1 MRNPFQFLD
10 LFTQPIAEHPLFRV
24 EARRTHWAATPGE
37 YRRAAVRSWLTGF
50 GFVFIIWIVGSL
62 ALQSAFSSYVDESF
76 VLIALLAVSLLGG
89 FWLDL
94 ASLTVSVNAVSSDLT
109 SGRWDLIRLTALND
123 YGLVAAKHA
132 GSQLRVWRRL
142 LWLVGMR
149 SALAGILLVVFLV
162 ERAGLTMRS
171 GTTSSIALSAGF
183 SFAFAGLYLLEP
195 FWRVRG
201 MTAFGLFI
209 STRERHSNSALLS
222 AFLGLLA
229 LWFLQAIILSA
240 VLFGTTFAV
249 MPLLFMSSASTFSYV
264 IGFFWNT
271 IMVSIFVSGIF
282 GFHHLLERWSLRR
295 TRERIARFN

>member
-1 MRNPFQFLD
+1 VRSPFQFLD
-10 LFTQPIAEHPLFRV
+10 LFRQPIAAHPLFRV
-24 EARRTHWAATPGE
+24 EARRTRWAATSDG
-37 YRRAAVRSWLTGF
+37 YRHAVVRSWLTGCAC
-50 GFVFIIWIVGSL
+50 VLVIWIIGTL
-62 ALQSAFSSYVDESF
+62 TLQAAFSRYVDESF
-76 VLIALLAVSLLGG
+76 VLMALLVVSLLGG

-123 YGLVAAKHA
+123 HGLVAAKHA

-149 SALAGILLVVFLV
+149 TALAGILLGTFLI
-162 ERAGLTMRS
+162 ERTGLSMRS
-171 GTTSSIALSAGF
+171 GAASSFALSAGF
-183 SFAFAGLYLLEP
+183 GFAFAGLYLLEP

-209 STRERHSNSALLS
+209 STRERRSNSALLS

-249 MPLLFMSSASTFSYV
+249 MPLLLMSSASTFSYV